1 MQQSPGIWVSI
12 LVLYCIYY
20 TSNYSMLLC
29 RYSPIVLTFCTIFF
43 QLTSFPVGLLIIL
56 HLHLDRA
63 YPSKCHAALRLRA
76 GRLGIEV
83 KASRVE
89 RWPQGTRVEIN
100 GFIFT
105 NCPLPDVKKFGICK
119 MFWCF
124 GFGRRIFKWSS
135 RASSQVLGDTRIF
148 VWACWQLH
156 FVLSFADLCRIS
168 VEFGNLPGW
177 ILKHRYISN
186 NIFYSSSF
194 KCVDLLP
201 ARLHAG
207 ITVL

>member
-89 RWPQGTRVEIN
+89 RWPQGTRVGIN
-100 GFIFT
+100 GLWF
-105 NCPLPDVKKFGICK
+105 LPIVHCQNIKDMGFVRCFGVLDLEAGLSSDRAERARKYWVTLGYLFELVDSCILCLVLPTYAGFLLNLGICRVES
-119 MFWCF
+119 WNT
-124 GFGRRIFKWSS
+124 
-135 RASSQVLGDTRIF
+135 D
-148 VWACWQLH
+148 
-156 FVLSFADLCRIS
+156 IS
-168 VEFGNLPGW
+168 VT
-177 ILKHRYISN
+177 ISFTRAHLN
-186 NIFYSSSF
+186 
-194 KCVDLLP
+194 V
-201 ARLHAG
+201 
-207 ITVL
+207 